1 MKGTFISSDY
11 IKARDNSIRLVE
23 INTDTVVYGGLT
35 ESEFS
40 WQPLVDT
47 LSSGSYNSLHIIYKP
62 ELHLDTVTA
71 LRTLVGNELPSVN
84 VSVTTLDL
92 LEIYPD
98 DIEDA
103 DDKYILRMA
112 YDENAILD
120 SEYCKNSFKALQLM
134 YEYNHTS
141 SIVPFYG
148 VSGSTTYD
156 TLNTA
161 SYSDN
166 VPNAVVKWNQGNSD
180 VMFHKITNWS
190 AAKSDLNS
198 QYAYLQSFEISSEAL
213 SDNVAWAYRN
223 YSIVYGASLSSL
235 DLGTTIAYPKFSL
248 PSIAQVNIPG
258 ISTNTELPVKHY
270 HEFSTSEIKKQ
281 RRREGLFNTEHFISA
296 SGDEIAISDVAAGQT
311 LKSFYVP
318 GMPDT
323 DLASTYTQYE
333 LTGSSFPAGSQ
344 ITGSVVQANIT
355 STDNDEALIVG
366 LKYSGSDETY
376 YLGATT
382 SLLSYSSGS
391 NSIKFRT
398 LSDIEEDDIYL
409 VDTNNNVVDIIEN
422 KLIILNQP
430 TGSFTSVN
438 LEPVDNIVIGNTPVF
453 FAYHNDKQKCFMP
466 GSDILM
472 EDGSLKAIENIK
484 IGDSI
489 QSKDGTSCLVED
501 TYIYDVRSIK
511 KMYFRDNLIVTD
523 SHPLFFN
530 DEWNTADKLG
540 WDSKYMFVDKL
551 YNLKTKDNF
560 IVEGIAA
567 SGRTHDSL
575 DVSVDENGYTKLA
588 VNQI

>member
-84 VSVTTLDL
+84 VTVTSLDL

-134 YEYNHTS
+134 HEYNHTS

-161 SYSDN
+161 SYSEN

-180 VMFHKITNWS
+180 VMFHKITNWN

-223 YSIVYGASLSSL
+223 YSIVYGPSLSSL

-248 PSIAQVNIPG
+248 PSIAQANIAG
-258 ISTNTELPVKHY
+258 ISSNTELPVKHY
-270 HEFSTSEIKKQ
+270 HEFSTSEIKKTKKK
-281 RRREGLFNTEHFISA
+281 RR
-296 SGDEIAISDVAAGQT
+296 
-311 LKSFYVP
+311 
-318 GMPDT
+318 
-323 DLASTYTQYE
+323 
-333 LTGSSFPAGSQ
+333 
-344 ITGSVVQANIT
+344 
-355 STDNDEALIVG
+355 
-366 LKYSGSDETY
+366 
-376 YLGATT
+376 
-382 SLLSYSSGS
+382 
-391 NSIKFRT
+391 
-398 LSDIEEDDIYL
+398 
-409 VDTNNNVVDIIEN
+409 
-422 KLIILNQP
+422 
-430 TGSFTSVN
+430 
-438 LEPVDNIVIGNTPVF
+438 
-453 FAYHNDKQKCFMP
+453 
-466 GSDILM
+466 
-472 EDGSLKAIENIK
+472 
-484 IGDSI
+484 
-489 QSKDGTSCLVED
+489 
-501 TYIYDVRSIK
+501 
-511 KMYFRDNLIVTD
+511 
-523 SHPLFFN
+523 
-530 DEWNTADKLG
+530 
-540 WDSKYMFVDKL
+540 FV
-551 YNLKTKDNF
+551 
-560 IVEGIAA
+560 
-567 SGRTHDSL
+567 
-575 DVSVDENGYTKLA
+575 
-588 VNQI
+588 

>member
-84 VSVTTLDL
+84 VSVTSLDL

-134 YEYNHTS
+134 HEYNHTS

-180 VMFHKITNWS
+180 VMFHKITNWN

-223 YSIVYGASLSSL
+223 YSIVYGVSLSSL

-248 PSIAQVNIPG
+248 PTIAQANIAG

-323 DLASTYTQYE
+323 DLASTYTQYV

-391 NSIKFRT
+391 DSIKFRT

-453 FAYHNDKQKCFMP
+453 FAYHNNKQKCFMP

-530 DEWNTADKLG
+530 DKWTTADKLG

>member
-84 VSVTTLDL
+84 VSVTSLDL

-134 YEYNHTS
+134 HEYNHTS

-223 YSIVYGASLSSL
+223 YSIVYGVSLSSL

-248 PSIAQVNIPG
+248 PTIAQANIAG

-323 DLASTYTQYE
+323 DLASTYSQYE

-355 STDNDEALIVG
+355 SIDNDEALVVG

-391 NSIKFRT
+391 DSIKFRT

-453 FAYHNDKQKCFMP
+453 FAYHNNKQKCFMP

-530 DEWNTADKLG
+530 DKWTTADKLG

-560 IVEGIAA
+560 IVEGIEA

>member
-1 MKGTFISSDY
+1 
-11 IKARDNSIRLVE
+11 
-23 INTDTVVYGGLT
+23 
-35 ESEFS
+35 
-40 WQPLVDT
+40 
-47 LSSGSYNSLHIIYKP
+47 
-62 ELHLDTVTA
+62 
-71 LRTLVGNELPSVN
+71 
-84 VSVTTLDL
+84 
-92 LEIYPD
+92 
-98 DIEDA
+98 
-103 DDKYILRMA
+103 MA

-134 YEYNHTS
+134 HEYNHTS

-161 SYSDN
+161 SYSEN

-180 VMFHKITNWS
+180 VMFHKITNWN

-223 YSIVYGASLSSL
+223 YSIVYGPSLSSL

-248 PSIAQVNIPG
+248 PSIAQANIAG
-258 ISTNTELPVKHY
+258 ISSNTELPVKHY

-296 SGDEIAISDVAAGQT
+296 SGDEVAISDVAAGQT
-311 LKSFYVP
+311 LKSFFVP

-323 DLASTYTQYE
+323 DLAATYTQYE

-391 NSIKFRT
+391 DSIKFRT

-438 LEPVDNIVIGNTPVF
+438 LEPVDNIIIGNTPVF
-453 FAYHNDKQKCFMP
+453 FAYHNNKQKCFMP

-489 QSKDGTSCLVED
+489 QSKDGSSCLVED
-501 TYIYDVRSIK
+501 TYIYDVKSIK

-523 SHPLFFN
+523 SHPLFF
-530 DEWNTADKLG
+530 DGEWTTADKLG

>member
-134 YEYNHTS
+134 HEYNHTS

-223 YSIVYGASLSSL
+223 YSIVYGVSLSSL

-248 PSIAQVNIPG
+248 PTIAQANIAG

-323 DLASTYTQYE
+323 DLASTYSQYV

-391 NSIKFRT
+391 DSIKFRT

-453 FAYHNDKQKCFMP
+453 FAYHNNKQKCFMP

-530 DEWNTADKLG
+530 DEWTTADKLG

>member
-84 VSVTTLDL
+84 VSVTSLDL

-134 YEYNHTS
+134 HEYNHTS

-223 YSIVYGASLSSL
+223 YSIVYGVSLSSL

-248 PSIAQVNIPG
+248 PTIAQANIAG

-323 DLASTYTQYE
+323 DLASTYSQYV

-391 NSIKFRT
+391 DSIKFRT

-453 FAYHNDKQKCFMP
+453 FAYHNNKQKCFMP

-530 DEWNTADKLG
+530 DKWTTADKLG